1 MRRPSTG
8 GSAPLARRP
17 ADVRTECHRRVMDAQ
32 NSRPRKVLQGI
43 ELRYMLTVNLDI
55 HGSASIFELIE
66 QLEYQGF
73 SIPGRASKTVS
84 DALRWEMRRG
94 RVRRLRRGVY
104 GPGQMPRSTGQY
116 IHNRAAALRDE
127 ADQSMGRDDE
137 AFWDAMAD
145 YP

>member
-1 MRRPSTG
+1 MT
-8 GSAPLARRP
+8 
-17 ADVRTECHRRVMDAQ
+17 T
-32 NSRPRKVLQGI
+32 SRIPQRKVLQGI
-43 ELRYMLTVNLDI
+43 DLRYMLAVNLNI

-66 QLEYQGF
+66 QLDYQGF

-104 GPGQMPRSTGQY
+104 GPGQMPRSTEHY
-116 IHNRAAALRDE
+116 IHARAAALRDE
-127 ADQSMGRDDE
+127 ADRSVGRDDD

>member
-1 MRRPSTG
+1 MTTERILQRR
-8 GSAPLARRP
+8 
-17 ADVRTECHRRVMDAQ
+17 
-32 NSRPRKVLQGI
+32 VLQGT

-73 SIPGRASKTVS
+73 AIPGRASKTVS

-104 GPGQMPRSTGQY
+104 GPGQMPRSTEHY
-116 IHNRAAALRDE
+116 IHQRAAALRDE
-127 ADQSMGRDDE
+127 ADRRMGRDDE

-145 YP
+145 HP

>member
-1 MRRPSTG
+1 M
-8 GSAPLARRP
+8 
-17 ADVRTECHRRVMDAQ
+17 DVQD
-32 NSRPRKVLQGI
+32 SRQRKVLQGI

-55 HGSASIFELIE
+55 HGEASISALIE
-66 QLEYQGF
+66 QLYYQGF
-73 SIPGRASKTVS
+73 SISGRPSKTVS

-127 ADQSMGRDDE
+127 AAQGTRHYSD
-137 AFWDAMAD
+137 AYWDCLD
-145 YP
+145 SEP

>member
-1 MRRPSTG
+1 MRR
-8 GSAPLARRP
+8 SATAR
-17 ADVRTECHRRVMDAQ
+17 AVGAECHGRAVTT
-32 NSRPRKVLQGI
+32 SRIPQRKVLQGI
-43 ELRYMLTVNLDI
+43 ELRYMLAVNLDT

-73 SIPGRASKTVS
+73 SIAGRASKTVS
-84 DALRWEMRRG
+84 DALRWEVRRG

-104 GPGQMPRSTGQY
+104 GPGQMPRSTEHH
-116 IHNRAAALRDE
+116 IHKRAAALRDE
-127 ADQSMGRDDE
+127 ADRSAGRDDD

>member
-1 MRRPSTG
+1 
-8 GSAPLARRP
+8 
-17 ADVRTECHRRVMDAQ
+17 MDIQ
-32 NSRPRKVLQGI
+32 SSRQRKVLQGI

-55 HGSASIFELIE
+55 LGSACVFELIE

-104 GPGQMPRSTGQY
+104 GPGEMPRSTGQY
-116 IHNRAAALRDE
+116 IHQRAAALRDE
-127 ADQSMGRDDE
+127 ADRGTGRDDD
-137 AFWDAMAD
+137 AFWDAMSG
-145 YP
+145 YR